1 MTTMTTVRD
10 VLDRKGRQVYSV
22 NPEDSV
28 YRALEIMSDH
38 RIGALMV
45 VDSGKLVGVVSER
58 DYARKIALK
67 GKSSRDTNVGEIMTR
82 NVYCIRPGAR
92 IEDCMALMTEKSVRH
107 LPVMEEDGLDG
118 VISIGDGVKATITHQ
133 EFIIEQLEHF
143 ISGRRPRL
151 SGSHCALREGWI

>member
-45 VDSGKLVGVVSER
+45 VADDKLVGVVSER

-82 NVYCIRPGAR
+82 SVYCIRPGAR

-107 LPVMEEDGLDG
+107 LPVIDEDNLEG
-118 VISIGDGVKATITHQ
+118 VISIGDVVKATITHQ
-133 EFIIEQLEHF
+133 EFIIDQLEHF
-143 ISGRRPRL
+143 ISGR
-151 SGSHCALREGWI
+151 

>member
-22 NPEDSV
+22 NPADSV
-28 YRALEIMSDH
+28 FRALEIMSDH
-38 RIGALMV
+38 RIGALIV
-45 VDSGKLVGVVSER
+45 VDDDKLVGVVSER

-67 GKSSRDTNVGEIMTR
+67 GKSSRDTHVAEIMTR

-107 LPVMEEDGLDG
+107 LPVIDEDHLEG
-118 VISIGDGVKATITHQ
+118 VISIGDVVKATITHQ
-133 EFIIEQLEHF
+133 EFIIDQLEHF
-143 ISGRRPRL
+143 ISGR
-151 SGSHCALREGWI
+151 